1 MTRARL
7 GRFHRAPS
15 FDEQNAIGGK
25 QAVGLSVAGASARHA
40 WPRRV
45 PQLTV
50 IDATH
55 LGPMLGLGIGTNGPS
70 LRSVIKTL
78 EGLTMNPIL
87 FLSLVIILSAA
98 LPWWP
103 YSAYGR
109 SRHRRPWDWLLDTP
123 SREDYRTWQETHAL
137 DKNAYETKIFNQRD
151 EAQSYTGRSQKAD
164 EAMRWHVENSPD
176 EGDATLLGQFKE
188 RWIEAESNRS
198 ALSPTV

>member
-1 MTRARL
+1 MIEWTY
-7 GRFHRAPS
+7 
-15 FDEQNAIGGK
+15 
-25 QAVGLSVAGASARHA
+25 
-40 WPRRV
+40 
-45 PQLTV
+45 
-50 IDATH
+50 
-55 LGPMLGLGIGTNGPS
+55 LGPMLDLGIGTNGPS
-70 LRSVIKTL
+70 LRSLMKTL

-109 SRHRRPWDWLLDTP
+109 SRHRHPWDWLLDTP
-123 SREDYRTWQETHAL
+123 SREDYRTWQDKNAL

-151 EAQSYTGRSQKAD
+151 EAQSYTGSIAKSGDQ
-164 EAMRWHVENSPD
+164 AMRWQVENSPD
-176 EGDATLLGQFKE
+176 EGDVTLLRQFKE